1 MDILIYGAGVLGSLY
16 ALRLHEAGHKVTLL
30 ARGQRLEDLR
40 QHGLVLE
47 NADTGERNTAEV
59 RLIETLPPNEP
70 FDWALVVLRKNQV
83 ASILPALA
91 ANQTIPNIAFLVNN
105 AAGAGE
111 MVAALGAERVVLGF
125 PGAGGRREG
134 AVVHYRMMAG
144 KVQPITLGELDGQPS
159 LRLLRLANALEGAGL
174 PVTICNNMDAWL
186 KTHVALVSPMA
197 NAIYLAGGDNQRLAR
212 TRDGIIMMVRA
223 IREGLQVLEALRIPI
238 TPGHYNVLK
247 WIPEPLIV
255 AVLQRSLGS
264 ERVKLLLA
272 SHANAARDEMAT
284 LADEFQALA
293 RRSGLNTPNL
303 DRLYAYTN
311 PELTAMPEGTAQ
323 LPLDYR
329 GVWAAAGL
337 LAASLVFFGW
347 LGSRKKQ

>member
-1 MDILIYGAGVLGSLY
+1 MDFLIIGAGVLGSLY

-40 QHGLVLE
+40 QHGLTLE
-47 NADTGERNTAEV
+47 NAETGEQNTAQV
-59 RLIETLPPNEP
+59 RLIEALPPNET

-83 ASILPALA
+83 ASVLPALA
-91 ANQTIPNIAFLVNN
+91 ANQAIPNIAFLVNN

-125 PGAGGRREG
+125 PGGGGRREG
-134 AVVHYRMMAG
+134 ALVRYRQTPRNT
-144 KVQPITLGELDGQPS
+144 QPTTLGELDGQPS
-159 LRLLRLANALEGAGL
+159 LRLHRLANALEGAGM
-174 PVTICNNMDAWL
+174 PVAICDNMDAWL

-197 NAIYLAGGDNQRLAR
+197 NAIYAAGGDNHRLAR
-212 TRDGIIMMVRA
+212 TRDGLTLMVRA
-223 IREGLQVLEALRIPI
+223 VREGLQVLEAMRVPI
-238 TPGHYNVLK
+238 TPARIKILK

-264 ERVKLLLA
+264 ERALLLLA
-272 SHANAARDEMAT
+272 SHANAARDEMTT

-293 RRSGLNTPNL
+293 RRSGLPTPNL
-303 DRLYAYTN
+303 DRLYAYTS
-311 PELTAMPEGTAQ
+311 PSLLAMPEGAAQ
-323 LPLDYR
+323 LPLDWR

-337 LAASLVFFGW
+337 LTASVVLLGW